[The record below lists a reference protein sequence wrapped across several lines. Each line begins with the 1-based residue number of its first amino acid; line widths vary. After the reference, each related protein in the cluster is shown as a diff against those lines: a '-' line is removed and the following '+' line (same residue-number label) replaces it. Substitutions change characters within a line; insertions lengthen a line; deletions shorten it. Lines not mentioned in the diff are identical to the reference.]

1 MQVAQQGSGRAPLTA
16 MELHLLANP
25 RLLDTHMQVGV
36 VVVVV
41 MSVGGNGGMT
51 DRGRPSEM
59 HPRLCLHGA

>member
-36 VVVVV
+36 VVVVC
-41 MSVGGNGGMT
+41 VGGQMV
-51 DRGRPSEM
+51 GRKD
-59 HPRLCLHGA
+59 GAPT